1 MSTWLRLH
9 GLALG
14 AALRRIASQPWSS
27 AMSILLIGFAF
38 TLAILAAV
46 VLRTLGAAAATLD
59 TDPHANVF
67 LSLDATDEEARK
79 VGDALRAHPEAASV
93 RFVSRTQALEELKA
107 TTHLAELLAA
117 MDRNPLPHAFTVR
130 LRSADP
136 ARLEAARA
144 AWSRL
149 PKVDQVASDFE
160 WAGRLARWVN
170 LADRVL
176 FGLAVALGAAVAFI
190 VGHLTRLQVVTRRE
204 EIQVSQLIGAT
215 AADVRRTFLYHG
227 ALQGAL
233 AGLAGL
239 ALAAALA
246 LWARQEL
253 SALTPTYAAEL
264 KGVFLSPMESAG
276 VIAAALALGLA
287 GAWIA
292 VRREL
297 SRFSSAP

>member
-1 MSTWLRLH
+1 MRTWLRLH
-9 GLALG
+9 ALAIG
-14 AALRRIASQPWSS
+14 AAVRRLASQPWSS

-46 VLRTLGAAAATLD
+46 VLRTVGAAAAMLD
-59 TDPHANVF
+59 PDPHANVF
-67 LSLDATDEEARK
+67 LALDATDEEARK
-79 VGDALRAHPEAASV
+79 VGEALRTHPEASSV
-93 RFVSRTQALEELKA
+93 RFVPRAQALEELKA
-107 TTHLAELLAA
+107 NTHLAELLAA
-117 MDRNPLPHAFTVR
+117 LDRNPLPHAYTVR

-149 PKVDQVASDFE
+149 PKVEQVASDFE
-160 WAGRLARWVN
+160 WAARLARWVGV
-170 LADRVL
+170 ADRVL
-176 FGLAVALGAAVAFI
+176 LGLAVALAAAVAFI
-190 VGHLTRLQVVTRRE
+190 VGHLTRLQVVIRRE

-215 AADVRRTFLYHG
+215 PADVRRTFLYHG

-233 AGLAGL
+233 AGCAGL
-239 ALAAALA
+239 ALSGLIAF
-246 LWARQEL
+246 WAGREL

-264 KGVFLSPMESAG
+264 KGVVLSPKEGASI
-276 VIAAALALGLA
+276 IAWASALGLA

-297 SRFSSAP
+297 SRFSAAP